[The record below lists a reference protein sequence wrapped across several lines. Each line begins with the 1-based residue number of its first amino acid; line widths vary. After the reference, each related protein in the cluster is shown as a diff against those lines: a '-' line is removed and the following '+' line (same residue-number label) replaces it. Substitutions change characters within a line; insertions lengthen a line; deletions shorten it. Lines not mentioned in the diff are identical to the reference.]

1 MEIQDIYS
9 IVFKAGMIVAGGV
22 FAIYFAEKLRKSIR
36 ERKKFAS
43 KDHEQI
49 IQEYSED
56 IDRIALYL
64 VSNELKKPKLPRR
77 FGYSLENY
85 PVTESTLMLGKA
97 MKRNKSLE
105 LRVKE
110 EIETGKAKI
119 RAFVD
124 KGKPSIDVEYEIV
137 N

>member
-9 IVFKAGMIVAGGV
+9 IVSGLGIAVIMGV
-22 FAIYFAEKLRKSIR
+22 PVIYFAEKLRKSIR

-85 PVTESTLMLGKA
+85 PVKESQ
-97 MKRNKSLE
+97 
-105 LRVKE
+105 
-110 EIETGKAKI
+110 KI
-119 RAFVD
+119 
-124 KGKPSIDVEYEIV
+124 
-137 N
+137 